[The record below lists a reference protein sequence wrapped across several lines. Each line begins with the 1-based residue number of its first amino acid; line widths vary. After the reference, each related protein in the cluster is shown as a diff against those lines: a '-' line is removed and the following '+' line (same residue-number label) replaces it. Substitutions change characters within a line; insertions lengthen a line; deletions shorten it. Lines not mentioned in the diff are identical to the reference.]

1 MEQVEKGFEKLYINF
16 KQEDN
21 FMSIDDYEEVLK
33 STKTIFDNITQDI
46 MNIGSDAELMV
57 YAPQKGCIISI
68 FGIKVSITI
77 AGLIA
82 FSETDMGKAFIEEL
96 TGHKPDYWMR
106 QPAKLIKTMMIKIY
120 SMSQQELEEL
130 VEKFRKY
137 DEYATKLDKSRK
149 AVSNV
154 FQMCKAN
161 PNIEAVGFSEEDV
174 YTIAKDDYDSHITS
188 DITKDLNSRTVYKR
202 LKIIRPVTANNLK
215 DKWTLAE
222 RGVSEGQNYIMEDAR
237 FQAKTLNGNFVK
249 QGSNDDEIEALIE
262 YRVVMKNGEEKQKD
276 KKVLMVYSM
285 NGKSFEGRTIP
296 SNAVFDEPEE
306 IIKKQE
312 NITQIGLFDQLDNK
326 GDKNA

>member
-1 MEQVEKGFEKLYINF
+1 MENVEKGFEKLYINF
-16 KQEDN
+16 KQNDN
-21 FMSIDDYEEVLK
+21 YMSIADYEEVLK
-33 STKTIFDNITQDI
+33 STKTIFNNITQDI
-46 MNIGSDAELMV
+46 MNIGSDVELMV

-77 AGLIA
+77 AGIIA
-82 FSETDMGKAFIEEL
+82 FAETDMGKAFIEEL

-106 QPAKLIKTMMIKIY
+106 QPAKLIKTLIVKIY
-120 SMSQQELEEL
+120 SMSQKELEEF

-137 DEYATKLDKSRK
+137 DECANKLDKSRK

-154 FQMCKAN
+154 FQMCKN
-161 PNIEAVGFSEEDV
+161 NSNIEAVGFSEEDI
-174 YTIAKDDYDSHITS
+174 YTITKDDYDIHITG
-188 DITKDLNSRTVYKR
+188 DITKDLDSKTVFKR

-222 RGVSEGQNYIMEDAR
+222 IGVSEGQNYIMEDAR

-262 YRVVMKNGEEKQKD
+262 YRVVMKNGEERQKD

-285 NGKSFEGRTIP
+285 NGESFEDRKLP
-296 SNAVFDEPEE
+296 ADAVFDEPKT
-306 IIKKQE
+306 IIKKE
-312 NITQIGLFDQLDNK
+312 EHATQIGLFDQLNNK
-326 GDKNA
+326 GDNNA

>member
-16 KQEDN
+16 KQNDN
-21 FMSIDDYEEVLK
+21 YMSIADYEEVLK
-33 STKTIFDNITQDI
+33 STKTIFNNITQDI
-46 MNIGSDAELMV
+46 MNIGSDVELMV
-57 YAPQKGCIISI
+57 YAPQKGCVITI
-68 FGIKVSITI
+68 FGISITTYGI
-77 AGLIA
+77 FKFLE
-82 FSETDMGKAFIEEL
+82 SDMGKEFVKEL
-96 TGHKPDYWMR
+96 TGHEPAYWSG
-106 QPAKLIKTMMIKIY
+106 QLAKLIKTLIIKIY

-137 DEYATKLDKSRK
+137 DECATKLDKSRK

-161 PNIEAVGFSEEDV
+161 PSIEAVGFSEEDV
-174 YTIAKDDYDSHITS
+174 YTITKDDYDLHITGG
-188 DITKDLNSRTVYKR
+188 ITKDLDSKTVFKR

-262 YRVVMKNGEEKQKD
+262 YKVVMKNGEERQKD
-276 KKVLMVYSM
+276 KKVIMVYSM
-285 NGKSFEGRTIP
+285 NGESFEGRKLPDDI
-296 SNAVFDEPEE
+296 VFDEPKT
-306 IIKKQE
+306 IIKNE
-312 NITQIGLFDQLDNK
+312 EHVTQISLLDQLKNK
-326 GDKNA
+326 GDNNA

>member
-16 KQEDN
+16 KQNDN
-21 FMSIDDYEEVLK
+21 YMSIADYEEVLK
-33 STKTIFDNITQDI
+33 STKTIFNNITQDI
-46 MNIGSDAELMV
+46 MNIGSDVELMV
-57 YAPQKGCIISI
+57 YAPQKGCVITI
-68 FGIKVSITI
+68 FGISITTYGI
-77 AGLIA
+77 FKFLE
-82 FSETDMGKAFIEEL
+82 SDMGKEFVKEL
-96 TGHKPDYWMR
+96 TGHEPAYWSG
-106 QPAKLIKTMMIKIY
+106 QLAKLIKTLIIKIY

-137 DEYATKLDKSRK
+137 DECATKLDKSRK

-161 PNIEAVGFSEEDV
+161 PSIEAVGFSEEDV
-174 YTIAKDDYDSHITS
+174 YTITKDDYDLHITG
-188 DITKDLNSRTVYKR
+188 DITKDLDSKTVFKR

-262 YRVVMKNGEEKQKD
+262 YKVVMKNGEERQKD

-285 NGKSFEGRTIP
+285 NGESFEGRKLPTD
-296 SNAVFDEPEE
+296 AVFDEPKT
-306 IIKKQE
+306 IIKKE
-312 NITQIGLFDQLDNK
+312 EHVTQISLLDQLKNK
-326 GDKNA
+326 GDNNA